1 MKSPG
6 FFKPRETHNGRT
18 ITGEKV
24 NDKKVIGEKSKWLE
38 RKLFFFLNGKKIN
51 GEKVVVE
58 ESKCDKVPTRK

>member
-24 NDKKVIGEKSKWLE
+24 IDKIVNGKKVIGEKKQVAE
-38 RKLFFFLNGKKIN
+38 KETYKK
-51 GEKVVVE
+51 K
-58 ESKCDKVPTRK
+58 R